1 MKLYLDVCC
10 YNRPFDD
17 LSDDRVRMEAEAV
30 SVILDRCEHGLY
42 ELVSSDIIE
51 YEISKII
58 NQDKRDAVSRSAQ
71 IAKRTVKIN
80 NEIKSRAYDFE
91 KSKIKPFD
99 ALHLGFA
106 QVAGID
112 LFLTTDDRI
121 IKKKDSLN
129 ITFRILNPLDFIHE
143 ELFNE

>member
-58 NQDKRDAVSRSAQ
+58 NQDKRDAVSRLAQ
-71 IAKRTVKIN
+71 IAKRTVKLN

-91 KSKIKPFD
+91 NSKIKPFD

-112 LFLTTDDRI
+112 LFLTTDERI

>member
-58 NQDKRDAVSRSAQ
+58 NQDKRDAVSRLAQ

-91 KSKIKPFD
+91 NSKIKPFD

-112 LFLTTDDRI
+112 LFLTTDERI

>member
-58 NQDKRDAVSRSAQ
+58 NQDKRDAVSRLAQ

-91 KSKIKPFD
+91 KSKRKPFD

-112 LFLTTDDRI
+112 LFLTTDERI